1 VGLYSTL
8 PKLWLVVL
16 PFERLIATNW
26 RSPTLGGGFRHGNFS
41 SVRADGHGVFA
52 IPFRYLL

>member
-1 VGLYSTL
+1 
-8 PKLWLVVL
+8 VL

-41 SVRADGHGVFA
+41 SVRADGHGVFG
-52 IPFRYLL
+52 IPFRYLP